1 MLLEAQNKVLDW
13 SWRLKNEVLSGLGR
27 SKMRSWT
34 DLDVLGAVLARFL
47 SSGTPFW
54 EHLGASKEAE
64 NEQNSALDGIT
75 NEKHENVD
83 F

>member
-1 MLLEAQNKVLDW
+1 MESQNKVLEW

-34 DLDVLGAVLARFL
+34 DLDVLGGVLARFP

-54 EHLGASKEAE
+54 EHLGASKDAE

>member
-1 MLLEAQNKVLDW
+1 MEW
-13 SWRLKNEVLSGLGR
+13 PWRPKTGSESGLEV

-34 DLDVLGAVLARFL
+34 DLDILGAVWARFL
-47 SSGTPFW
+47 SSRNQFW
-54 EHLGASKEAE
+54 NHLGASKEAE
-64 NEQNSALDGIT
+64 NEQNSASDGIK

>member
-13 SWRLKNEVLSGLGR
+13 SWRFKNEVLSGLER
-27 SKMRSWT
+27 SKMRSGT
-34 DLDVLGAVLARFL
+34 DLDVLGPVWARFL
-47 SSGTPFW
+47 SSRTPFW

-64 NEQNSALDGIT
+64 NERNSASDGIA
-75 NEKHENVD
+75 NEKQENVD

>member
-1 MLLEAQNKVLDW
+1 
-13 SWRLKNEVLSGLGR
+13 
-27 SKMRSWT
+27 MRSWT
-34 DLDVLGAVLARFL
+34 DLDVLGAVLAHGTG
-47 SSGTPFW
+47 SGAPFW
-54 EHLGASKEAE
+54 QNLGASKDAE

>member
-1 MLLEAQNKVLDW
+1 
-13 SWRLKNEVLSGLGR
+13 
-27 SKMRSWT
+27 MRSWT
-34 DLDVLGAVLARFL
+34 DLDVLGAVLARL
-47 SSGTPFW
+47 RSSGIPFW